1 MSKCLQVYLILP
13 QAACSVGKLLLPKN
27 ALIQNIYLNPC
38 QPCWDLLAIAF
49 SNTKAESTD
58 NAAVRAMKELF
69 FKHPVF
75 QKELLTCFSFQQCC
89 MGRSYLL
96 PFPDTKPIWRK
107 REMDDSNTM
116 GSCWMAWT
124 FLWIEFDLKSNF
136 VAQHFA
142 LWKDTSCGINW

>member
-1 MSKCLQVYLILP
+1 M
-13 QAACSVGKLLLPKN
+13 GKLLLPKKSF
-27 ALIQNIYLNPC
+27 LYIDINIYIYVYIYIHIYFHANHVMLRLIDHCFSQRQSRVDGQRCSTCNEGVVFSSI
-38 QPCWDLLAIAF
+38 QSSKKSCWLVF
-49 SNTKAESTD
+49 RSNSVAWVG
-58 NAAVRAMKELF
+58 A
-69 FKHPVF
+69 
-75 QKELLTCFSFQQCC
+75 TCFH
-89 MGRSYLL
+89 
-96 PFPDTKPIWRK
+96 FPDTKPIWRK